1 MPWEKPQAT
10 LLPDGRRLHLNHGPI
25 DLIIE
30 VFDADRD
37 GFYRR
42 VVSRFE
48 TILAPLAG
56 ELTELRRPISENPAL
71 EGPVARRMLEAV
83 TPFSG
88 GFVTPMAAVAGAVAD
103 EMLTAMLAGNAVPK
117 AYVNNGGDI
126 SFHLGPGAHFDI
138 DIASRPMGHI
148 AVGADDPVRGVAT
161 SGWRGRSHSLGIAD
175 SVTVLAQSAALAD
188 VAATLIANET
198 DLPDH
203 PAIRRT
209 PALELSPDS
218 DLGDRLVTTAVGDL
232 TSAETDVA
240 LNRGATYA
248 EALLTAGTIEGAV
261 LMLNNEVRWVTRD
274 TMMLDEGKRN
284 HG

>member
-1 MPWEKPQAT
+1 MPWEKPQAA

-42 VVSRFE
+42 AVSRFE

-56 ELTELRRPISENPAL
+56 ELTELRRPISEYPAL

-83 TPFSG
+83 TPFAG

-103 EMLTAMLAGNAVPK
+103 EMLTAMLAGNAVAK

-126 SFHLGPGAHFDI
+126 AFHLAPGAQFDI

-148 AVGADDPVRGVAT
+148 AIGAEDPVRGVAT

-175 SVTVLAQSAALAD
+175 SVTVLAQNAARAD
-188 VAATLIANET
+188 AAATLIANET

-203 PAIRRT
+203 PVVQRT
-209 PALELSPDS
+209 PARELSPDS
-218 DLGDRLVTTAVGDL
+218 DLGDRLVTIAVGDL
-232 TSAETDVA
+232 TSAESDTA

-261 LMLNNEVRWVTRD
+261 LMLNDKVRWVTPD

>member
-1 MPWEKPQAT
+1 M
-10 LLPDGRRLHLNHGPI
+10 
-25 DLIIE
+25 
-30 VFDADRD
+30 
-37 GFYRR
+37 
-42 VVSRFE
+42 
-48 TILAPLAG
+48 
-56 ELTELRRPISENPAL
+56 
-71 EGPVARRMLEAV
+71 
-83 TPFSG
+83 
-88 GFVTPMAAVAGAVAD
+88 
-103 EMLTAMLAGNAVPK
+103 PK

-126 SFHLGPGAHFDI
+126 AFHLGPGAHFDI

-161 SGWRGRSHSLGIAD
+161 SGWRGRSHSLGVAD
-175 SVTVLAQSAALAD
+175 SVTVLAQGAALAD

-203 PAIRRT
+203 PAIQRT
-209 PALELSPDS
+209 PASELSPDS

-232 TSAETDVA
+232 TSAETDAA
-240 LNRGATYA
+240 LNRGGTYA